1 MFLYLFNSNLF
12 LFDSLGYQE
21 LAEDLLILKGMC
33 KFVYLLF
40 KSMQSLK
47 QICKYFLQ
55 LMVEAGG
62 GDIKLLEVQ
71 VVCDINYSHH
81 HLKFDEKHSEANY
94 RIF

>member
-1 MFLYLFNSNLF
+1 MLLYLFNSNLF
-12 LFDSLGYQE
+12 LSDSLGYQE
-21 LAEDLLILKGMC
+21 LVEDLLILKGMY
-33 KFVYLLF
+33 KFAHLLF
-40 KSMQSLK
+40 KSVQSLK

-71 VVCDINYSHH
+71 VVCDINYSIL
-81 HLKFDEKHSEANY
+81 HLKFDEKHSESNY